1 MIRVLVLYPHEEGA
15 TFDHTYFMEKHLP
28 MVKERLEPRGLLR
41 IEVDKGISA
50 TDPNAPPAYSVMN
63 SLMFNTISEVHQAF
77 IAEGRAVMGDIPN
90 YTNTNPTI
98 QINEIVG

>member
-1 MIRVLVLYPHEEGA
+1 MIRVLVLYPQEEGG
-15 TFDHTYFMEKHLP
+15 TFDHTYLMEKHLP

-50 TDPNAPPAYSVMN
+50 TDPNAPPSFSVIN
-63 SLMFNTISEVHQAF
+63 SLMFNSIEEVHQAF

-90 YTNTNPTI
+90 FTNIKPTI
-98 QINEIVG
+98 QINEVVG